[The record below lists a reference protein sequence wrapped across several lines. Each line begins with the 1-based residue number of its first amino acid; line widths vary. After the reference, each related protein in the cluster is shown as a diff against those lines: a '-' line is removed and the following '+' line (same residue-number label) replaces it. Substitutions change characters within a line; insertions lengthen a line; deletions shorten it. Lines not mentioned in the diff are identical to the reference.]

1 MIKQL
6 NEGLSFSGK
15 DLGQKAAF
23 SIAAAFNPNVRSLE
37 KAVKRLEKKIH
48 FGADYFISQP
58 VFSEE
63 RLLEIYENTKHLDAP
78 IYIGLMPLLSS
89 KNTEFLHN
97 EVPGIKISDTIR
109 DRMSKLD
116 GNPEQSALEG
126 ISIAKSLIDAALD
139 LFNGIYLIT
148 PFLKYE
154 LTAELSKYA
163 RERANKIRGNI
174 YADTT
179 VH

>member
-15 DLGQKAAF
+15 DLGQKTDF
-23 SIAAAFNPNVRSLE
+23 SIAAAFNPNVRSVE

-63 RLLEIYENTKHLDAP
+63 KLIEVYEHTKHLDAP
-78 IYIGLMPLLSS
+78 IYIGLMPLTSS
-89 KNTEFLHN
+89 KNAEFLHN
-97 EVPGIKISDTIR
+97 EVPGIKIADSIR
-109 DRMSKLD
+109 TRMAQLGD
-116 GNPEQSALEG
+116 DPIQAAREG
-126 ISIAKSLIDAALD
+126 IAITKSLIDTALD

-148 PFLKYE
+148 PFLRYE
-154 LTAELSKYA
+154 LTAELALYA
-163 RERANKIRGNI
+163 RQRASELRGSSYAENTI
-174 YADTT
+174 Y
-179 VH
+179 

>member
-1 MIKQL
+1 
-6 NEGLSFSGK
+6 
-15 DLGQKAAF
+15 
-23 SIAAAFNPNVRSLE
+23 
-37 KAVKRLEKKIH
+37 
-48 FGADYFISQP
+48 
-58 VFSEE
+58 
-63 RLLEIYENTKHLDAP
+63 
-78 IYIGLMPLLSS
+78 
-89 KNTEFLHN
+89 
-97 EVPGIKISDTIR
+97 
-109 DRMSKLD
+109 MSKLD